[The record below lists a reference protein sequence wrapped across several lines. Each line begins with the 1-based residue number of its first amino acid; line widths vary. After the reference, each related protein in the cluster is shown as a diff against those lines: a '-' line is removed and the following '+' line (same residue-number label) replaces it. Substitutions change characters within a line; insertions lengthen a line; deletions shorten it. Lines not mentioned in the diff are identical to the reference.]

1 MFGFLGGR
9 FSCYNIVMT
18 SGEYNKCIYVCSS
31 SLRTKDFKEFGQME
45 FRVNGVKRW
54 NNWTKY
60 RRIKKKNNE
69 SELKVSIN

>member
-9 FSCYNIVMT
+9 FSRCNIVIT

-45 FRVNGVKRW
+45 FRV
-54 NNWTKY
+54 
-60 RRIKKKNNE
+60 KK
-69 SELKVSIN
+69 